1 MAYSQPEKEYIK
13 RLLQAEP
20 NATNEQIKQ
29 MVAKRREKETQM
41 NAPKEKGIL
50 GKIVETGQNIGA
62 GAIQA
67 GGELAVGLP

>member
-20 NATNEQIKQ
+20 NATNEQIKK
-29 MVAKRREKETQM
+29 MVDKRRAKETEM

-50 GKIVETGQNIGA
+50 GKALDV
-62 GAIQA
+62 
-67 GGELAVGLP
+67 